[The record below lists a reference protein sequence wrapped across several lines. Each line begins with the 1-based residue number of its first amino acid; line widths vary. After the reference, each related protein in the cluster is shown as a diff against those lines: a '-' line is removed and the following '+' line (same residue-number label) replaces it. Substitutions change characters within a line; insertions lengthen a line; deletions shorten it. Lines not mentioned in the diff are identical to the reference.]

1 MTDNPAI
8 TIRDAG
14 AGDIQTVIRLD
25 EIHTGLAKPDYWREM
40 FAAYVTEDHF
50 GRLFLIAEAAGEV
63 AGFIVGEIRTWEFGS
78 PPCGWVFAVNVSP
91 EAREGGVGSTL
102 LEAICGRF
110 RDCGVGTVR
119 TMISRNDPLNLAFFR
134 SQGMTAGPYI
144 ELEKSLDPDGA
155 NLLNESET

>member
-1 MTDNPAI
+1 MERSAVVI
-8 TIRDAG
+8 HEAG
-14 AGDIQTVIRLD
+14 AKDIQAVIRLD

-40 FAAYVTEDHF
+40 FTAYVGEDHF
-50 GRLFLIAEAAGEV
+50 GRFFLIAEVSGEV

-91 EAREGGVGSTL
+91 DCREGGIGSAL

-110 RDCGVGTVR
+110 RDRDVGTVR

-144 ELEKSLDPDGA
+144 ELEKSLEPA
-155 NLLNESET
+155 AMPKPNQAEA